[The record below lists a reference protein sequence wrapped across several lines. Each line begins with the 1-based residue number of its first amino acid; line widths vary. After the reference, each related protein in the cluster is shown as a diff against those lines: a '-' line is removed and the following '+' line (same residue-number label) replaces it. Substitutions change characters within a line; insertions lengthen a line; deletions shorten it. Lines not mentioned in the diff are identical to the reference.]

1 MVFSI
6 LISRQLR
13 AKLAFTHGSNVTLQY
28 KLYTILNNAGINKT
42 SLHYLRVGLIV
53 FNVVDFMSVG
63 DSLFD
68 NMLISF

>member
-1 MVFSI
+1 M
-6 LISRQLR
+6 
-13 AKLAFTHGSNVTLQY
+13 TLQY

-42 SLHYLRVGLIV
+42 SLPYLRVGLIV